1 MLRRLTII
9 ALMMLAFTTSI
20 MAQITT
26 SGINGKVPLRV
37 MRLSVLQLPQPTSHL
52 VPCIVPLL
60 MFTEDLTFRVCVLAD
75 PIR

>member
-26 SGINGKVPLRV
+26 SGINGKVTSQGDEV
-37 MRLSVLQLPQPTSHL
+37 IGASVTATHQPSGTVYRAGH
-52 VPCIVPLL
+52 
-60 MFTEDLTFRVCVLAD
+60 
-75 PIR
+75 

>member
-26 SGINGKVPLRV
+26 SGINGKVTSQGDEVIGASVTATHQPSGTVYRAV
-37 MRLSVLQLPQPTSHL
+37 TNVHGRFNIPGMRPGGP
-52 VPCIVPLL
+52 
-60 MFTEDLTFRVCVLAD
+60 
-75 PIR
+75 